1 MTIVDLG
8 SGPPV
13 ILVPGIQGRWEWLRP
28 AVDALARGCRVVT
41 FSLADEPSAHG
52 HFDATDGFASYVEQ
66 VAAAMDAAGIDRAV
80 ICGVSYGGLIA
91 AAFAARHPDR
101 VSGLVLTSALP
112 PSWSPDARV
121 RFYLRAPVL
130 LSPLF
135 FLASIRMYRE
145 IAAASTGISQSLARA
160 TSHGVN
166 VIGHMFSPSRMAR
179 RVRMLRD
186 LSLASELAAVDT
198 PTLVIT
204 GEPHLD
210 RVVPVQATRQYMTL
224 WPHAEAATLERTGHL
239 GSITR
244 PDEFAR
250 LVTQFVG
257 SARSEMREAR
267 GERQAASGEPTERRR
282 IG

>member
-8 SGPPV
+8 TGPAV
-13 ILVPGIQGRWEWLRP
+13 VLVPGIQGRWEWLRP

-41 FSLADEPSAHG
+41 FSLADEPSSHG
-52 HFDATDGFASYVEQ
+52 RFDPAEGFACYVAQIEE
-66 VAAAMDAAGIDRAV
+66 AMDAAGIERAV

-91 AAFAARHPDR
+91 AAFAARHPER

-112 PSWSPDARV
+112 PAWAPDARV

-130 LSPLF
+130 LSPIF
-135 FLASIRMYRE
+135 FIASIRMYRE
-145 IAAASTGISQSLARA
+145 IAAASAGVWQSLARA
-160 TSHGVN
+160 ASHGRT

-179 RVRMLRD
+179 RVSMLRD
-186 LSLASELAAVDT
+186 LSLQSELARMT
-198 PTLVIT
+198 MPTLVIT

-210 RVVPVQATRQYMTL
+210 RVVPVQATRQYIAL
-224 WPHAEAATLERTGHL
+224 WPHAHAATLERTGHL

-250 LVTQFVG
+250 LVTEFVQ
-257 SARSEMREAR
+257 SASYE
-267 GERQAASGEPTERRR
+267 QNERRR